1 MAKKKRRKPT
11 VQGVEAKLKTK
22 IQGLKTEISG
32 LEDLVKGYR
41 EEADKILSE
50 APQSQNLTSE
60 ERREVL
66 ESIVA
71 QCLQAEGSTDFAQKF
86 DLNATI
92 HQVLM
97 KSKGSE
103 WHWFVI
109 DHNRGPWPDPPTH
122 AEASVMSYMEVLK
135 AMYVVTKTEK
145 NPYSRQQAVNVWR
158 WLQEARVFHFDP
170 ETYISVHHEVDVW
183 TTESLAGL
191 DWQHPKTGKK
201 PPAEET
207 KKLMEAVRHESMVAP
222 YPDRFPFSCVFLGYG
237 KGVQVSKDIIYPNI
251 PDALQ
256 DRIVA
261 AMLLGHLMNSD
272 GFALRFYAV
281 EVLGDS
287 GPTLSFLI
295 ESVRTAPNGWLRSD
309 FNLEPWILPHL
320 IQTINEHRTFVLET
334 QMPTGMRH
342 RYKDERKQM
351 GLKQGQW
358 AYTPPPYYML
368 KLQTKVIQERVRKGL
383 PKPRGPMAYRTDVR
397 AHERC
402 RIHRGKLPLDPD
414 VRDKLIK
421 RGYKI
426 FTTNELDK
434 DTLYRLQ
441 ERGLAFKRADE
452 WLAVLTSWVES
463 HFTCNDP
470 KLPYVPACRL
480 PGNIKGRQRPI
491 SSSWVHDPASV

>member
-1 MAKKKRRKPT
+1 M
-11 VQGVEAKLKTK
+11 
-22 IQGLKTEISG
+22 
-32 LEDLVKGYR
+32 
-41 EEADKILSE
+41 KILDE
-50 APQSQNLTSE
+50 APQAKDLTSE
-60 ERREVL
+60 EKQQVL
-66 ESIVA
+66 EVIVQKVMDA
-71 QCLQAEGSTDFAQKF
+71 NGATDFAEKF
-86 DLNATI
+86 DLNAVI

-97 KSKGSE
+97 KSRPKNSE
-103 WHWFVI
+103 WQWFVI
-109 DHNRGPWPDPPTH
+109 DHERRSWPDSKTQ
-122 AEASVMSYMEVLK
+122 ADASVMTYMEVLK
-135 AMYVVTKTEK
+135 AAYVITKTEK

-183 TTESLAGL
+183 TTEVLAGL
-191 DWQHPKTGKK
+191 DWQHPKTGRK
-201 PPAEET
+201 PPIEET
-207 KKLMEAVRHESMVAP
+207 GKLLEAVRQGSKEAT

-237 KGVQVSKDIIYPNI
+237 QGVQVPKTHVYDSVPEDF
-251 PDALQ
+251 Q
-256 DRIVA
+256 DRIVG
-261 AMLLGHLMNSD
+261 AMILGHLMTSG
-272 GFALRFYAV
+272 GFALRFYLV
-281 EVLGDS
+281 EVLDGNGSNPCILIDS
-287 GPTLSFLI
+287 I
-295 ESVRTAPNGWLRSD
+295 RTHPNGWARSET
-309 FNLEPWILPHL
+309 NLEPWVLPHL
-320 IQTINEHRTFVLET
+320 IQIINEHRTFVLET
-334 QMPTGMRH
+334 QMPSGLRH
-342 RYKDERKQM
+342 QYKDRRKEM

-358 AYTPPPYYML
+358 AYTPPPYYTL

-383 PKPRGPMAYRTDVR
+383 SHPRGPMAYRTDVR

-414 VRDKLIK
+414 LRDKLIK

-463 HFTCNDP
+463 HFTSNDP

-480 PGNIKGRQRPI
+480 PGNIKGKQRPI